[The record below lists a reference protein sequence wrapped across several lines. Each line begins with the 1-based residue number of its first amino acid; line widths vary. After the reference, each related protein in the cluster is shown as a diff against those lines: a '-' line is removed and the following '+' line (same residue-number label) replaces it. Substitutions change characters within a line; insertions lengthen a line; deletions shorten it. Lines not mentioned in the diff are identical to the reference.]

1 MNEYRKVLRSR
12 LIIAICCAGMAL
24 TAVSCGIL
32 LTKDAATATSTFN
45 DGFVK
50 GFPLGLF
57 TGFFG
62 LLVFYIVRCIRALKN
77 EDALKKLYI
86 LENDERKKAICQSA
100 LGVSFFFTGGIL
112 VVGLTIASFYN
123 TVIAMTLAAVLAVHM
138 FAGGVFKLIYSMK
151 Y

>member
-12 LIIAICCAGMAL
+12 LIIAICCAGLAI
-24 TAVSCGIL
+24 TAVACGVL
-32 LTKDAATATSTFN
+32 LTKEAETAASTFN

-57 TGFFG
+57 IGFFG
-62 LLVFYIVRCIRALKN
+62 VLVFYIVRCIRALTN
-77 EDALKKLYI
+77 EASLKKLYI
-86 LENDERKKAICQSA
+86 AENDERKKAIRQSA

-123 TVIAMTLAAVLAVHM
+123 TVVAMTLAAVLAVHVL
-138 FAGGVFKLIYSMK
+138 AGAVFKLIYSLK

>member
-1 MNEYRKVLRSR
+1 MNEYRKVLKSR

-24 TAVSCGIL
+24 IAVSCGIL
-32 LTKDAATATSTFN
+32 LTKEAETAASTFN

-57 TGFFG
+57 TGFFA
-62 LLVFYIVRCIRALKN
+62 LLVFYIVRCIRALTN
-77 EDALKKLYI
+77 EEALKKLYI
-86 LENDERKKAICQSA
+86 LENDERKKAIRQSA

-123 TVIAMTLAAVLAVHM
+123 TVVAMTLAAVLAVHVL
-138 FAGGVFKLIYSMK
+138 AGGVFKLIYSMK